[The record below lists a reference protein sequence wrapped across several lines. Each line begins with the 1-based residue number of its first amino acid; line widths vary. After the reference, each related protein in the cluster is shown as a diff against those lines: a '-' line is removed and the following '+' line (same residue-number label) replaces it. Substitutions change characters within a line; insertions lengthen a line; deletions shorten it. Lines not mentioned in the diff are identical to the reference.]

1 MGDLET
7 KVSNVLMKTETGK
20 IKFSLGEISI
30 DSNSYKQVKT
40 QIDNGKIKV
49 VYSKEIG
56 ANAAKYRY
64 THNTLFLGF
73 QSVNNIDKEALIIHE
88 CTHAACD
95 IAKKALL
102 VSHSEAAAYIAQ
114 CLYFYYRNEQALST
128 GNLKP
133 TFKSKILKAAWNV
146 ATKALHNSSLGDNDI
161 KELLAEIARD
171 SAYKKRHKQK
181 ENYDGV

>member
-1 MGDLET
+1 MGDLEK
-7 KVSNVLMKTETGK
+7 KVSYVLTKTETGK
-20 IKFSLGEISI
+20 IKFSLGSISI

-73 QSVNNIDKEALIIHE
+73 QSVNDIAKEALIIHE
-88 CTHAACD
+88 CTHAAFD
-95 IAKKALL
+95 IAKEALL

-114 CLYFYYRNEQALST
+114 CLYFYYCNEQALST
-128 GNLKP
+128 GNVKP

-146 ATKALHNSSLGDNDI
+146 ATKALQNSSLSDNDI
-161 KELLAEIARD
+161 KELLAEIVRD
-171 SAYKKRHKQK
+171 PVYKKRHKQQEK
-181 ENYDGV
+181 YDGL